1 MVHMKGVDL
10 AQFQFDY
17 DLTWAAVF
25 INADGT
31 VYGRY
36 GSRSVEGPMVYNSLA
51 SLKKAMARVLQL
63 HRNYPANQASLL
75 AKNRPVPKW
84 KQAQEIPGLRS
95 RMQKQL
101 NQAVGP
107 RNCIHC
113 HNIYDGWRNTA
124 YDQGTFSTDDLW
136 VYPLPENI
144 GLQIEV
150 EEGNMIAVVE
160 PNSAA
165 ALADL
170 QAGDRIQAA
179 NGQPIISIADLQWVL
194 NGLPTVAELQLTIE
208 REGQSLQRT
217 VFLTGNWRQTDISW
231 RASMWSLRPR
241 VGIHAPEISV
251 EEKRELGLAPTDM
264 ALKAKWIPNQGA
276 KRAGLRDGDIIV
288 EVAGNRQA
296 MSTAQFN
303 LFIRLNYRSGVRVPV
318 KILRQGQPLSLE
330 LPIPPPVE

>member
-51 SLKKAMARVLQL
+51 SLKKAMTRVLQL
-63 HRNYPANQASLL
+63 HQNYPANQASLL

-170 QAGDRIQAA
+170 QAAIDCFFDEVMVMVEDLPVRNNRIALLQ
-179 NGQPIISIADLQWVL
+179 QLRQLFLEIADISL
-194 NGLPTVAELQLTIE
+194 I
-208 REGQSLQRT
+208 QS
-217 VFLTGNWRQTDISW
+217 N
-231 RASMWSLRPR
+231 
-241 VGIHAPEISV
+241 
-251 EEKRELGLAPTDM
+251 
-264 ALKAKWIPNQGA
+264 
-276 KRAGLRDGDIIV
+276 
-288 EVAGNRQA
+288 
-296 MSTAQFN
+296 
-303 LFIRLNYRSGVRVPV
+303 
-318 KILRQGQPLSLE
+318 
-330 LPIPPPVE
+330 